1 MARRLKD
8 GKYPIH
14 FTKISAASRRKDCCV
29 ITPSTK
35 YPTIRKVLDLFW
47 FSYILWYSYIVVIFP
62 GLLWNKVLIAS
73 QRDSLQSWDGWELK
87 RASNYDFFAIPAYL
101 VCLGFFFN
109 RPVKNCARNFLSHSF
124 LDYKLFSVIAECLH
138 KMVKLFLNCASTYGS
153 RFYYFLYWILL
164 KLLESYCCSFTF

>member
-1 MARRLKD
+1 MASSCQVSQMARRLKD

-73 QRDSLQSWDGWELK
+73 QRDSLQSWDDWELK
-87 RASNYDFFAIPAYL
+87 RASNDDFFAIPAYL
-101 VCLGFFFN
+101 VCLGFFLIYQWKIVQGIF
-109 RPVKNCARNFLSHSF
+109 FLIHSWTISS
-124 LDYKLFSVIAECLH
+124 SVL
-138 KMVKLFLNCASTYGS
+138 LQSASTK
-153 RFYYFLYWILL
+153 W
-164 KLLESYCCSFTF
+164 